1 VRVTSSDVHRAVFAR
16 GVFLA
21 VVAALAFGATTP
33 FIARGQD
40 GGSPIATACLLYAG
54 AAAAALAARLGRRGA
69 GDARLQF
76 AHVPRLVLV
85 AAFGAVIAPVAL
97 AWGLPRTGP
106 TAGSLL
112 LCLEAV
118 FTALLAWLV
127 HREPIGRRVALA
139 LALMTAAGA
148 LLAAGALGGARIDRL
163 GLAAIAAAT
172 LAWASDNVLTR
183 PLADVDPLSVVA
195 VKGLFGAFA
204 TGLVA
209 LAGGLAWPSGSGALL
224 LLACGATG
232 YGLSLRFYLLAQ
244 RRIGTGRTGSL
255 FALAPFFGAAL
266 SFALGDRSG
275 GLAVA
280 AAGAL
285 FAVGVFLHASE
296 RHAHHHEHEPMAHEH
311 MHRHD
316 DGHHDHVHDPPVD
329 GAHSHPHDHAAMGH
343 SHEHAPD
350 LHHTHGHGRPRRT

>member
-1 VRVTSSDVHRAVFAR
+1 MTAGDVHRSAFSR
-16 GVFLA
+16 GVLLA
-21 VVAALAFGATTP
+21 AVAALAFGATTP
-33 FIARGQD
+33 FIARGQGD
-40 GGSPIATACLLYAG
+40 GSPIATACLLYLG
-54 AAAAALAARLGRRGA
+54 AAAAALLSRFGRPGP
-69 GDARLQF
+69 DARLRA
-76 AHVPRLVLV
+76 AHLPRLALV
-85 AAFGAVIAPVAL
+85 AGSGAVLAPVAL

-148 LLAAGALGGARIDRL
+148 LLATGSLGDHPIDRL
-163 GLAAIAAAT
+163 GIAALAVAT

-183 PLADVDPLSVVA
+183 PLADLDPLSVVA
-195 VKGLFGAFA
+195 VKGGLGALA
-204 TGLVA
+204 TGTVA
-209 LAGGLAWPSGSGALL
+209 LAARLAWPSPGGALL
-224 LLACGATG
+224 LAACGATG
-232 YGLSLRFYLLAQ
+232 YGLSLQLYLLAQ
-244 RRIGTGRTGSL
+244 RRIGTGRTGSI

-280 AAGAL
+280 AAGIL
-285 FAVGVFLHASE
+285 FAGGVFLHATE
-296 RHAHHHEHEPMAHEH
+296 RHEHHHAHQAMSHEH

-316 DGHHDHVHDPPVD
+316 DGHHDHVHDPPFT
-329 GAHSHPHDHAAMGH
+329 GAHSHPHDHAAIAH

-350 LHHTHGHGRPRRT
+350 LHHTHDHRRPPRA